1 MLEISLTLSIQY
13 LTLISTL
20 GKGYYLNG
28 EAERETFRKHH
39 RLSGEFKQIRQSPT
53 NLSKFQEIVFGSLSL
68 FFKMNYESQHSH

>member
-28 EAERETFRKHH
+28 EAERETVRKHH
-39 RLSGEFKQIRQSPT
+39 RLSGEFKQIRQSPM
-53 NLSKFQEIVFGSLSL
+53 NLSKLQEIEEDRETWRATVHRVTKSWT
-68 FFKMNYESQHSH
+68 